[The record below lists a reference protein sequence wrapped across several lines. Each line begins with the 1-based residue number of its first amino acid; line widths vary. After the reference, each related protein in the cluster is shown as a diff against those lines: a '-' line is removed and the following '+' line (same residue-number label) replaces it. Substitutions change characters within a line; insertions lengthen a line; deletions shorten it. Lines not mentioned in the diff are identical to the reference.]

1 MEEHRLEEHRPA
13 PHLSEGAGAALGTRE
28 QLSTRVAF
36 LIAGL
41 AVSAW
46 APLIP
51 YARQRL
57 QVDDAQLGLLLLCLG
72 IGSVAG
78 MPLAGGL
85 AARFGCRRV
94 LLCTGAMFCAAL
106 PFLAIAPTMPWL
118 ALVLLVFGAG
128 IGIFD
133 VVMNIQAV
141 IVERA
146 GRRAMMSGFHGMYSV
161 GGIAGAG
168 GASALMALG
177 ASPLTATVVVALL
190 AAVALAAIA
199 KALLPYA
206 AESGAPAFVLPR
218 GSVLLIGAICF
229 ALFLAEGAVLD
240 WSAVFLT
247 AVRNSAPET
256 AGFGYV
262 AFAATMTLGRLT
274 GDRVVHRLGATRV
287 VLFGALLAASGFL
300 LAILAP
306 SWTLSVIGFGLVGA
320 GASNVVPVMFSAA
333 GRQHVMPT
341 HLAVAA
347 ITTMGYAGVLL
358 GPALLGFVAKA
369 TTLSFALGLLAA
381 LLLAVAMSAR
391 AVTR

>member
-1 MEEHRLEEHRPA
+1 MEEHRSTPHFSGHKAGTA
-13 PHLSEGAGAALGTRE
+13 PGARE
-28 QLSTRVAF
+28 QFSTRIAF

-57 QVDDAQLGLLLLCLG
+57 HVDDAQLGLLLLCLG

-94 LLCTGAMFCAAL
+94 LLCMGAMFCIAL
-106 PFLAIAPTMPWL
+106 PFLAIAPTMLGMAL
-118 ALVLLVFGAG
+118 ALLIFGAG

-141 IVERA
+141 IVERSA
-146 GRRAMMSGFHGMYSV
+146 HRAMMSGFHGMYSV

-177 ASPLTATVVVALL
+177 SSPLVAAVVVALL

-247 AVRNSAPET
+247 AVRNVDPAT

-274 GDRVVHRLGATRV
+274 GDCVVHRLGATRV

-306 SWTLSVIGFGLVGA
+306 SWVLSIIGFGLVGA

-333 GRQHVMPT
+333 GRQQVMPT

-381 LLLAVAMSAR
+381 LLVAVAMTAR

>member
-1 MEEHRLEEHRPA
+1 
-13 PHLSEGAGAALGTRE
+13 
-28 QLSTRVAF
+28 VAF

-72 IGSVAG
+72 IGSVVG

-94 LLCTGAMFCAAL
+94 MLCTGVMFCIAL
-106 PFLAIAPTMPWL
+106 PFLAIAPTMPGL
-118 ALVLLVFGAG
+118 ALALLIFGAG
-128 IGIFD
+128 VGIFD

-141 IVERA
+141 IVERSA
-146 GRRAMMSGFHGMYSV
+146 RRAMMSGFHGMYSV
-161 GGIAGAG
+161 GGIVGAG

-177 ASPLTATVVVALL
+177 ASPLVAAMVVALL
-190 AAVALAAIA
+190 AVMALAAIA
-199 KALLPYA
+199 KTLLPYA
-206 AESGAPAFVLPR
+206 AESGAPAFVMPR

-247 AVRNSAPET
+247 AVRNIDPAT

-262 AFAATMTLGRLT
+262 AFATTMTVGRLT

-287 VLFGALLAASGFL
+287 VLFGSLLAASGFL

-306 SWTLSVIGFGLVGA
+306 SWMLSIVGFGLVGA

-381 LLLAVAMSAR
+381 LLVAVATTAR
-391 AVTR
+391 VVTR

>member
-1 MEEHRLEEHRPA
+1 MEEHRSTSHSIGHEASTTP
-13 PHLSEGAGAALGTRE
+13 GTRE

-72 IGSVAG
+72 IGSVTG

-94 LLCTGAMFCAAL
+94 LLCTGAMFCLAL
-106 PFLAIAPTMPWL
+106 PFLAIAPTMLGMAL
-118 ALVLLVFGAG
+118 ALLIFGAG

-141 IVERA
+141 IVERSA
-146 GRRAMMSGFHGMYSV
+146 RRAMMSGFHGMYSV

-177 ASPLTATVVVALL
+177 ASPLLAAVVVAFL
-190 AAVALAAIA
+190 AVVALVAIA

-206 AESGAPAFVLPR
+206 AESGAPAFVMPR

-247 AVRNSAPET
+247 AVRNVDPAT

-262 AFAATMTLGRLT
+262 AFAVTMTLGRLT

-306 SWTLSVIGFGLVGA
+306 SWALSIVGFGLVGA

-333 GRQHVMPT
+333 GCQHVMPT

-381 LLLAVAMSAR
+381 LLMAVAMTAR
-391 AVTR
+391 LVTR

>member
-1 MEEHRLEEHRPA
+1 MKHSIQKPFDQK
-13 PHLSEGAGAALGTRE
+13 AGAAHGARE

-41 AVSAW
+41 AMSAW

-57 QVDDAQLGLLLLCLG
+57 QADDAQLGLLLLCLG
-72 IGSVAG
+72 IGSVVG

-94 LLCTGAMFCAAL
+94 LLCTGTMFCIAL
-106 PFLAIAPTMPWL
+106 PFLATAPTMVGL
-118 ALVLLVFGAG
+118 ALALLVFGAG

-141 IVERA
+141 IVERSA
-146 GRRAMMSGFHGMYSV
+146 RRAIMSGFHGMYSV

-177 ASPLTATVVVALL
+177 ASPLVAAVVVASM
-190 AAVALAAIA
+190 AVMALAAIA

-218 GSVLLIGAICF
+218 GSVLLIGAVCF

-247 AVRNSAPET
+247 AVRNSDPAT

-274 GDRVVHRLGATRV
+274 GDRVVHRLGAMRV

-306 SWTLSVIGFGLVGA
+306 SWALSVIGFGLVGA

-333 GRQHVMPT
+333 GRQQVMPT

-381 LLLAVAMSAR
+381 LLLGVAMTAR

>member
-1 MEEHRLEEHRPA
+1 M
-13 PHLSEGAGAALGTRE
+13 
-28 QLSTRVAF
+28 AF
-36 LIAGL
+36 FIAGL

-57 QVDDAQLGLLLLCLG
+57 QADEAQLGLLLLCLG

-85 AARFGCRRV
+85 AARFGCRKV
-94 LLCTGAMFCAAL
+94 LLCTGALFCVVL
-106 PFLAIAPTMPWL
+106 PFLAAAETVPGL
-118 ALVLLVFGAG
+118 ALALLVFGAG
-128 IGIFD
+128 IGVFD

-141 IVERA
+141 IVERSA
-146 GRRAMMSGFHGMYSV
+146 RRAMMSGFHGMYSI

-168 GASALMALG
+168 GASVLMALG
-177 ASPLTATVVVALL
+177 ASPLAAAIGVALL
-190 AAVALAAIA
+190 AAACLAAVA
-199 KALLPYA
+199 SALLPYA

-247 AVRNSAPET
+247 AVRDSDPAT

-262 AFAATMTLGRLT
+262 AFAATMTLGRLG
-274 GDRVVHRLGATRV
+274 GDRVVQQLGATRV
-287 VLFGALLAASGFL
+287 VRFGALLAACGFL

-306 SWTLSVIGFGLVGA
+306 SWALSVAGFGLVGA

-333 GRQHVMPT
+333 GRQRAMPT

-358 GPALLGFVAKA
+358 GPALLGFAAKA
-369 TTLSFALGLLAA
+369 VSLPFALGLLAA
-381 LLLAVAMSAR
+381 LLLAVATRAR
-391 AVTR
+391 AATR

>member
-1 MEEHRLEEHRPA
+1 LEEHRSTPHFSGHASASA
-13 PHLSEGAGAALGTRE
+13 PGPRE
-28 QLSTRVAF
+28 QFSTRVAF

-57 QVDDAQLGLLLLCLG
+57 NVDDAQLGLLLLCLG
-72 IGSVAG
+72 IGSVVG

-94 LLCTGAMFCAAL
+94 LLGTGAMFCLAL
-106 PFLAIAPTMPWL
+106 PFLAVAPTMPTL
-118 ALVLLVFGAG
+118 ALALLVFGAG

-141 IVERA
+141 IVERSA
-146 GRRAMMSGFHGMYSV
+146 PRAMMSGFHGMYSV

-177 ASPLTATVVVALL
+177 ASPLAAAVIVALL
-190 AAVALAAIA
+190 AVVALAGIA

-206 AESGAPAFVLPR
+206 AESGAPAFVRPR
-218 GSVLLIGAICF
+218 GRVLLIGAVCF

-247 AVRNSAPET
+247 AVRNVDPAT

-287 VLFGALLAASGFL
+287 VVFGSLLAASGFL

-306 SWTLSVIGFGLVGA
+306 SWLLSIVGFGLVGA

-333 GRQHVMPT
+333 GRQQVMPT

-347 ITTMGYAGVLL
+347 ITTLGYAGVLL
-358 GPALLGFVAKA
+358 GPALLGFIAKA

-381 LLLAVAMSAR
+381 LLLAVAMTAR